1 VNPLIEVEKFGD
13 EESLNMF
20 DIPLDPNQITSSHF
34 NLRYNKPLSQK
45 KQSNIDVAYRA

>member
-1 VNPLIEVEKFGD
+1 VNPLIEVEKFGE